1 MIRWWWLFSKENEF
15 SGEGVRID
23 KNQQQQQQALL

>member
-1 MIRWWWLFSKENEF
+1 MIRWWWLFSKENKF

-23 KNQQQQQQALL
+23 KDQQQQQQALL